1 MLYQDRITAC
11 KFGINY
17 GLHRVGIQ
25 CWVSLGTVP
34 LTGWI
39 RCWVRLGTVP
49 LTGWIRCWFRLGTVP
64 LTGWIRCWV
73 SLGTV
78 PLTGWIR
85 CWVSLGTVPLTGWIR
100 FGYNTVPVLE
110 PRIRVLK
117 CSSRAE
123 KATTLKVQSLYLE
136 KNIPGHFFIS

>member
-1 MLYQDRITAC
+1 MPLSGSVQLPKRQIHPDTVLTQHCIQCCIRTGSQPVNLEDFTGC
-11 KFGINY
+11 T
-17 GLHRVGIQ
+17 GLGYSVD

-34 LTGWI
+34 LTH
-39 RCWVRLGTVP
+39 
-49 LTGWIRCWFRLGTVP
+49 
-64 LTGWIRCWV
+64 WIRCWV

-78 PLTGWIR
+78 PLT
-85 CWVSLGTVPLTGWIR
+85 SWIR

-123 KATTLKVQSLYLE
+123 KKH
-136 KNIPGHFFIS
+136 IPGHFLFHKIHIYRVYITRALIKGLDIFE